1 MQLAGLAQE
10 VAGLA
15 DFLYA
20 FEHAAVSGKVI
31 LVAVQNLPASQ
42 LLLLAVVVAFAG
54 FGLPA
59 VRNLLGLGAFAIV
72 LVILIVVLLIILLL
86 VVLSIIVL

>member
-1 MQLAGLAQE
+1 MQLAALAQE

-15 DFLYA
+15 NFLHA
-20 FEHAAVSGKVI
+20 FEHVAISGKVI

-42 LLLLAVVVAFAG
+42 LLLLAVVVAFAR

-59 VRNLLGLGAFAIV
+59 VRNLLVLGVFVIV
-72 LVILIVVLLIILLL
+72 LVILLGLSTVL
-86 VVLSIIVL
+86 